1 MRLSELCADLPLDP
15 RAAALDVAGLTADSR
30 AVRPGYVFAAL
41 KGTQADGHRFIPD
54 AREKGAVAVLSDHV
68 DPAFA
73 GQIAFVT
80 DANPRRR
87 LALMAANFF
96 GAQPSHVAAVT
107 GTNGKTSVANFTAQI
122 WAKLGFKS
130 ASLGTLGLHTLGTEG
145 AGLNVPV
152 AHTTPDPVRL
162 HELLSMAK
170 HAGAEHL
177 ALEASSHGLDQ
188 YRLDG
193 IVPQAAAFTN
203 LTRDHMDYH
212 ATVEDYFHAKL
223 RLFDTLLPANGTAV
237 INMDSALGAKVE
249 QVCTRRGQRLIR
261 YGQLGTELKLLSAV
275 PHAGGLEV
283 EAEVFGQ
290 RRTVDLPLIGGF
302 QAGNVLAAL
311 GLVIGCGVD
320 AAAAWETLGHLDGVP
335 GRMQKAAQRRNGA
348 SIFVD
353 YAHTPDALETVLKAA
368 RPHAGRRLVVVFGCG
383 GDRDR
388 GKRPLMGEVATK
400 LADRVFVTDD
410 NPRSEEPASIRAAI
424 MAAAPGATEIG
435 DRRAAI
441 FAAVNELQAGDLL
454 LVAGKGHEQGQ
465 IVAGETRPFDDL
477 LVSREAVSAAE
488 KSSGSGSAPYGGKG

>member
-1 MRLSELCADLPLDP
+1 LRLSELCADLPLDP

-30 AVRPGYVFAAL
+30 AVRPGYVFAAI

-87 LALMAANFF
+87 LALMAAAFF
-96 GAQPSHVAAVT
+96 GAQPSHIAAVT

-122 WAKLGFKS
+122 WTRMGFKS

-145 AGLNVPV
+145 PGLDLPV

-162 HELLSMAK
+162 HELLCKAQQ
-170 HAGAEHL
+170 AGVEHL

-188 YRLDG
+188 FRLDG
-193 IVPQAAAFTN
+193 VKPQAAAFTN

-212 ATVEDYFHAKL
+212 ATVEDYFSAKL
-223 RLFDTLLPANGTAV
+223 RLFDTLLPPAGAAV

-249 QVCTRRGQRLIR
+249 QICIQRGQRLIR
-261 YGQLGTELKLLSAV
+261 YGMLGTELKLLSAV
-275 PHAGGLEV
+275 PHAGGLQV
-283 EAEVFGQ
+283 EAEVFGV
-290 RRTVDLPLIGGF
+290 RRHVDLPLIGGF
-302 QAGNVLAAL
+302 QAGNVLAAV
-311 GLVIGCGVD
+311 GLVVGCGVH
-320 AAAAWETLGHLDGVP
+320 AAAAWETLATLDGVP
-335 GRMQKAAQRRNGA
+335 GRMQKAAQRKNGA

-368 RPHAGRRLVVVFGCG
+368 RPHAAKRLVVVFGCG

-388 GKRPLMGEVATK
+388 GKRPLMGELATK
-400 LADRVFVTDD
+400 LADRVYVTDD
-410 NPRSEEPASIRAAI
+410 NPRSEDPASIRAAI
-424 MAAAPGATEIG
+424 MAAAPGAIEIG

-441 FAAVNELQAGDLL
+441 VAAVSELQPGDLL

-465 IVAGETRPFDDL
+465 IVGNETRPFDDL
-477 LVSREAVSAAE
+477 LVARDAVAAAE
-488 KSSGSGSAPYGGKG
+488 KGSGAGSAPYGG

>member
-1 MRLSELCADLPLDP
+1 LRLSDLCADLPLDP
-15 RAAALDVAGLTADSR
+15 GAAALDVAGLTADSR

-54 AREKGAVAVLSDHV
+54 ARRAGAVAVLSDHV
-68 DPAFA
+68 DPAWA

-87 LALMAANFF
+87 LALMAAAFF
-96 GAQPSHVAAVT
+96 GAQPSHIAAVT
-107 GTNGKTSVANFTAQI
+107 GTNGKTSVANFAAQI
-122 WAKLGFKS
+122 WARLGFRS
-130 ASLGTLGLHTLGTEG
+130 ASLGTLGLHG
-145 AGLNVPV
+145 AGLDLPA

-162 HELLSMAK
+162 HELLTRAQQ
-170 HAGAEHL
+170 AGVEHL

-193 IVPQAAAFTN
+193 VRIQAAAFTN

-212 ATVEDYFHAKL
+212 ATVEDYFKAKL
-223 RLFDTLLPANGTAV
+223 RLFDTLLPADGTAV

-249 QVCTRRGQRLIR
+249 QICTRRGQRLVR

-275 PHAGGLEV
+275 PYAGGLQV
-283 EAEVFGQ
+283 EADVFGV
-290 RRTVDLPLIGGF
+290 RRHVDLPLIGGF

-311 GLVIGCGVD
+311 GLAIGCGVH
-320 AAAAWETLGHLDGVP
+320 AAAAWETLAHLDGVP

-353 YAHTPDALETVLKAA
+353 YAHTPDALETVLRAA
-368 RPHAGRRLVVVFGCG
+368 RPHTTQRLLVVFGCG

-388 GKRPLMGEVATK
+388 GKRPLMGEVATR

-410 NPRSEEPASIRAAI
+410 NPRSEDAATIRAAI
-424 MAAAPGATEIG
+424 MAAAPGAHEIG

-441 FAAVNELQAGDLL
+441 FAAAAELQPGDLL

-465 IVAGETRPFDDL
+465 IVGSEVRPFDDL
-477 LVSREAVSAAE
+477 LVAREAASAADAG
-488 KSSGSGSAPYGGKG
+488 SGPGSAPYGGKG

>member
-1 MRLSELCADLPLDP
+1 LRLSDLCADLQLDP
-15 RAAALDVAGLTADSR
+15 RAAALDVSGLTADSR

-68 DPAFA
+68 DPVFA

-87 LALMAANFF
+87 LALMAAAFF
-96 GAQPSHVAAVT
+96 GAAPRYIAAVT

-122 WAKLGFKS
+122 WAKLGHRS
-130 ASLGTLGLHTLGTEG
+130 ASLGTLGLHAFGSTD
-145 AGLNVPV
+145 AGFDLPV

-162 HELLSMAK
+162 HELLATAK
-170 HAGAEHL
+170 RAGIEHL

-188 YRLDG
+188 FRLDG
-193 IVPQAAAFTN
+193 VVPQAAAFTN

-212 ATVEDYFHAKL
+212 ATVEDYFNAKL
-223 RLFDTLLPANGTAV
+223 RLFDTLLPANGVAV
-237 INMDSALGAKVE
+237 INMDSSLGAKVE
-249 QVCTRRGQRLIR
+249 QVCTRRGQRLVR

-275 PHAGGLEV
+275 PHAGGLQV
-283 EAEVFGQ
+283 EAEVFGV
-290 RRTVDLPLIGGF
+290 RRHVDLPLIGGF

-311 GLVIGCGVD
+311 GLVVGCGGHP
-320 AAAAWETLGHLDGVP
+320 AAAWETLASLDGVP

-368 RPHAGRRLVVVFGCG
+368 RPHTTQRLVVVFGCG

-388 GKRPLMGEVATK
+388 GKRPLMGEVATRF
-400 LADRVFVTDD
+400 ADRVFVTDD
-410 NPRSEEPASIRAAI
+410 NPRSEDAASIRAAI
-424 MAAAPGATEIG
+424 MAAAPDATEVG

-441 FAAVNELQAGDLL
+441 FAAVRELQPGDLL

-465 IVAGETRPFDDL
+465 IVGSEVRPFDDL
-477 LVSREAVSAAE
+477 LVAREAASAAE
-488 KSSGSGSAPYGGKG
+488 AASGSGSAPYGGKG

>member
-1 MRLSELCADLPLDP
+1 LRLSDLCADLPLDP

-30 AVRPGYVFAAL
+30 AVRPGFVFAAL

-68 DPAFA
+68 DPAYA

-87 LALMAANFF
+87 LALMAASFF
-96 GAQPSHVAAVT
+96 GAQPAHIAAVT

-122 WAKLGFKS
+122 WAKLGHKS
-130 ASLGTLGLHTLGTEG
+130 VSLGTLGLHG
-145 AGLNVPV
+145 AGLDLPV

-162 HELLSMAK
+162 HELLAMAK
-170 HAGAEHL
+170 NAGVEHL

-188 YRLDG
+188 FRLDG

-212 ATVEDYFHAKL
+212 ATVEDYFNAKL
-223 RLFDTLLPANGTAV
+223 RLFDTLLPASGAAV

-249 QVCTRRGQRLIR
+249 QICTRRGQRLIR

-275 PHAGGLEV
+275 PHAGGLQM
-283 EAEVFGQ
+283 EAEVFGV
-290 RRTVDLPLIGGF
+290 RRHVDLPLIGGF

-311 GLVIGCGVD
+311 GLVVGCGIHP
-320 AAAAWETLGHLDGVP
+320 AAAWETLASFEGVP
-335 GRMQKAAQRRNGA
+335 GRMQKAAQRSNGA
-348 SIFVD
+348 SVFVD

-368 RPHAGRRLVVVFGCG
+368 RPHTTQRLSVVFGCG

-410 NPRSEEPASIRAAI
+410 NPRSEDAATIRAAI
-424 MAAAPGATEIG
+424 MAAAKGATEIG

-441 FAAVNELQAGDLL
+441 FAAVKELQAGDLL
-454 LVAGKGHEQGQ
+454 LIAGKGHEQGQ
-465 IVAGETRPFDDL
+465 IVGGEVRPFDDL
-477 LVSREAVSAAE
+477 LVAREAVSAAD
-488 KSSGSGSAPYGGKG
+488 KVSGSGSAPYGGKG

>member
-1 MRLSELCADLPLDP
+1 LRLSELCADLPLDP

-30 AVRPGYVFAAL
+30 AVRPGFVFAAL
-41 KGTQADGHRFIPD
+41 RGTQADGHRFIPD

-87 LALMAANFF
+87 LALMAASFF
-96 GAQPSHVAAVT
+96 GTQPKHIAAVT
-107 GTNGKTSVANFTAQI
+107 GTNGKTSVANFAAQI
-122 WAKLGFKS
+122 WAKLGHQS
-130 ASLGTLGLHTLGTEG
+130 ASLGTLGLHTLGMQG
-145 AGLNVPV
+145 ANLDVPV

-162 HELLSMAK
+162 HELLSMAQQ
-170 HAGAEHL
+170 AGVEHL

-188 YRLDG
+188 FRLDG
-193 IVPQAAAFTN
+193 VVPQAAAFTN

-212 ATVEDYFHAKL
+212 ATVEDYFRAKL
-223 RLFDTLLPANGTAV
+223 RLFDTLLPPNGSAV

-249 QVCTRRGQRLIR
+249 QICTRRGQRLIR
-261 YGQLGTELKLLSAV
+261 YGQLGTELKLLAAV
-275 PHAGGLEV
+275 PHAGGLQM
-283 EAEVFGQ
+283 EAEVFGV
-290 RRTVDLPLIGGF
+290 RRHVDLPLIGGF

-311 GLVIGCGVD
+311 GLVVGCG
-320 AAAAWETLGHLDGVP
+320 AHPAGAWETLASLDGVP
-335 GRMQKAAQRRNGA
+335 GRMQKAAQRKNGA
-348 SIFVD
+348 SVFVD

-368 RPHAGRRLVVVFGCG
+368 RPHTVQRLVVVFGCG

-388 GKRPLMGEVATK
+388 GKRPLMGEVATR

-410 NPRSEEPASIRAAI
+410 NPRSEDAATIRAAV
-424 MAAAPGATEIG
+424 MATAKDATEIG

-441 FAAVNELQAGDLL
+441 FAAVNELQPGDLL

-465 IVAGETRPFDDL
+465 IVGGDVRPFDDL
-477 LVSREAVSAAE
+477 LVSREAVSAADNG
-488 KSSGSGSAPYGGKG
+488 SGSGSAPYGGKG

>member
-1 MRLSELCADLPLDP
+1 MRLSDLCADLPLDP
-15 RAAALDVAGLTADSR
+15 HAAALDVAGLTADSR

-68 DPAFA
+68 DPAYA

-80 DANPRRR
+80 DTNPRRR
-87 LALMAANFF
+87 LALMAAAFF
-96 GAQPSHVAAVT
+96 GAQPNHIAAVT

-122 WAKLGFKS
+122 WARLGFRS
-130 ASLGTLGLHTLGTEG
+130 ASLGTLGLHG
-145 AGLNVPV
+145 AGLDLPV

-162 HELLSMAK
+162 HELLTRAK
-170 HAGAEHL
+170 QAGVEHL

-188 YRLDG
+188 FRLDG
-193 IVPQAAAFTN
+193 IRPQAAAFTN

-212 ATVEDYFHAKL
+212 PTVEAYFAAKL
-223 RLFDTLLPANGTAV
+223 RLFDTLLPADGAAV

-249 QVCTRRGQRLIR
+249 QICTRRGQRLIR

-275 PHAGGLEV
+275 PHAGGLQV
-283 EAEVFGQ
+283 EAEVFGV
-290 RRTVDLPLIGGF
+290 RRHVDLPLIGGF

-311 GLVIGCGVD
+311 GLVAGCGVH
-320 AAAAWETLGHLDGVP
+320 AAAAWETLAALDGVP
-335 GRMQKAAQRRNGA
+335 GRMQKAAQRKNGA

-368 RPHAGRRLVVVFGCG
+368 RPHSTQRLVVVFGCG

-388 GKRPLMGEVATK
+388 GKRPLMGEVATR
-400 LADRVFVTDD
+400 LADRVYVTDD
-410 NPRSEEPASIRAAI
+410 NPRSEDAGSIRAAI
-424 MAAAPGATEIG
+424 MTAASGAREIG
-435 DRRAAI
+435 DRREAI
-441 FAAVNELQAGDLL
+441 FTAVAELQPGDLL

-465 IVAGETRPFDDL
+465 IVGNDVRPFDDL
-477 LVSREAVSAAE
+477 LVAREAASAVDAG
-488 KSSGSGSAPYGGKG
+488 SGLGSAPYGGKG

>member
-1 MRLSELCADLPLDP
+1 LRLSDLCADLPLDP
-15 RAAALDVAGLTADSR
+15 GAAALDVAGLTADSR
-30 AVRPGYVFAAL
+30 AVRPGFVFAAL

-87 LALMAANFF
+87 LALMAAAFF
-96 GAQPSHVAAVT
+96 GAAPNHIAAVT

-122 WAKLGFKS
+122 WAKLGHRS
-130 ASLGTLGLHTLGTEG
+130 ASLGTLGLHGT
-145 AGLNVPV
+145 GLDLPV

-162 HELLSMAK
+162 HELLSQAK
-170 HAGAEHL
+170 HVGVEHL

-188 YRLDG
+188 FRLDG
-193 IVPQAAAFTN
+193 IRPQAAAFTN

-212 ATVEDYFHAKL
+212 ASVEDYFKAKL
-223 RLFDTLLPANGTAV
+223 RLFDTLLPPNGVAV
-237 INMDSALGAKVE
+237 INMDSSLGAKVE
-249 QVCTRRGQRLIR
+249 QICTRRGQRLIR

-275 PHAGGLEV
+275 PHAGGLQV
-283 EAEVFGQ
+283 EAEVFGV
-290 RRTVDLPLIGGF
+290 RRHVDLPLIGGF

-311 GLVIGCGVD
+311 GLVVGCGGH
-320 AAAAWETLGHLDGVP
+320 AAAAWETLGMLDGVP
-335 GRMQKAAQRRNGA
+335 GRMQKAAQRKNGA

-368 RPHAGRRLVVVFGCG
+368 RPHTTQRLVVVFGCG

-410 NPRSEEPASIRAAI
+410 NPRSEDAAVIRAAI
-424 MAAAPGATEIG
+424 LAAAPNATEIG

-441 FAAVNELQAGDLL
+441 FAAVNDLQPGDLL

-465 IVAGETRPFDDL
+465 IVGSEVRPFDDL
-477 LVSREAVSAAE
+477 LVAREAVSAADAG
-488 KSSGSGSAPYGGKG
+488 SGSGSAPYGGKG